1 MLTLEKR
8 QIKFSIVLTLKMHS
22 RCVFKLLQRSD
33 EKPCLS
39 RRTTPF
45 HGKVKTDDY
54 TPRCKVAW
62 TSPLA
67 NFTTKT
73 RSVTPSR
80 NDSTA
85 DNRLCVAS
93 DAVQMSYTIYRLPK
107 AALPAYTPPSPWVA
121 AFVLIRYP
129 PSLLTSTSSPRLW
142 LNYILTSSVGVRKQG
157 KPAKF
162 VDKVYNV
169 LVKIS
174 W

>member
-1 MLTLEKR
+1 MANQSARTVWIILEIEMLTLEKR

-39 RRTTPF
+39 WRTTPF
-45 HGKVKTDDY
+45 HGKVKTDDF

-80 NDSTA
+80 NDGTA
-85 DNRLCVAS
+85 DN
-93 DAVQMSYTIYRLPK
+93 
-107 AALPAYTPPSPWVA
+107 
-121 AFVLIRYP
+121 AFVWLLMRSKWAIPYMGYQKQLFQRTLHHP
-129 PSLLTSTSSPRLW
+129 PEWLLLFWSGTLLLCW
-142 LNYILTSSVGVRKQG
+142 QVLHLLGY
-157 KPAKF
+157 
-162 VDKVYNV
+162 DKITFQH
-169 LVKIS
+169 LQ
-174 W
+174 